1 MNKKDN
7 SNGNFKII
15 AIIIAIVLAV
25 TIVSLMLFTAQ
36 TITDVLCSNKK
47 TNNTTHVNNKI
58 EKTQEQVPKNLEI
71 KLYSGNVEIVEGE
84 KFSFETNV
92 PEIETKVDGDRLSI
106 VDNRK
111 RSTFGSGVIKIFL
124 PKNKTFKNASV
135 EAGAGNFKLTGL
147 KCEKL
152 DLKVGAGNMSAE
164 NLKVTES
171 ANIESGAGKTTF
183 SDCNIKNPSISMG
196 AGYFEYDGKLYGK
209 INIDHGLGKAIFDID
224 GKKSDYAIQTDSGLG
239 TMKID
244 GEPLSDDLIN
254 KFNPKADNKILI
266 ESGIG
271 KIELDF
277 NE

>member
-1 MNKKDN
+1 MNRKDN
-7 SNGNFKII
+7 SNGHLKII
-15 AIIIAIVLAV
+15 AIVIAIALAV
-25 TIVSLMLFTAQ
+25 SIISLMLFTAQ
-36 TITDVLCSNKK
+36 TVTDVLYSNKK

-58 EKTQEQVPKNLEI
+58 EKTQGQVPKNLEL
-71 KLYSGNVEIVEGE
+71 KLYSGEIEIVEGE

-92 PEIETKVDGDRLSI
+92 PEIETKVDGDKLSI

-111 RSTFGSGVIKIFL
+111 HSTVGDGVVKIFL

-135 EAGAGNFKLTGL
+135 EVGAGNFKLNGL

-152 DLKVGAGNMSAE
+152 DLKVGAGKMILE
-164 NLKVTES
+164 NLTVTES
-171 ANIESGAGKTTF
+171 ANIDSGAGKTTF
-183 SDCNIKNPSISMG
+183 NECNIKNPEISIG

-209 INIDHGLGKAIFDID
+209 IQIDHGLGKALFNID

-254 KFNPKADNKILI
+254 KFNSKAYNKILI